1 MSYKLWSRILF
12 SIVIASLALSY
23 GLAQKVKDTGAKYDV
38 ANQVTI
44 KGVIED
50 IREIPGNFEG
60 TLLVVKTDAGTV
72 QVHVAPA
79 SFLKEIDASFAKGD
93 QVEVVGAKTPNAAE
107 EEILAREI
115 TVGTNTVT
123 LRDDRGI
130 PVWGCNDGWERAR
143 GSPFP
148 RDHHGSQQGLGCA
161 SDVPPR
167 GARRSFSTSTQG
179 FRPGLLL
186 GTDRAHTLQRLC
198 ALRKLILAA

>member
-60 TLLVVKTDAGTV
+60 TLLVVKTDTGTV
-72 QVHVAPA
+72 LVRVAPA

-93 QVEVVGAKTPNAAE
+93 QVKVVGAKAPNATE

-130 PVWGCNDGWERAR
+130 PVWAGWNPAK
-143 GSPFP
+143 
-148 RDHHGSQQGLGCA
+148 
-161 SDVPPR
+161 
-167 GARRSFSTSTQG
+167 TSG
-179 FRPGLLL
+179 
-186 GTDRAHTLQRLC
+186 
-198 ALRKLILAA
+198 K